1 VDEKGSEKLAET
13 SKSVDV
19 NNSAREN
26 VEELGYNGAKG

>member
-1 VDEKGSEKLAET
+1 MLAET

-26 VEELGYNGAKG
+26 VGDLGYNGAKG

>member
-1 VDEKGSEKLAET
+1 MLAET

-19 NNSAREN
+19 NNSAREH